1 MLISKWNGTI
11 TLKELPLRKIRVGKN
26 WVVQKLFLGATC
38 RAQIFDCDIRG
49 HSLIRTELSGPYQEI
64 LLRHKGTRRRDQQRA
79 SVTGVENTDHWS
91 WPNHLELEW
100 DRLGD
105 LGTYADSPEKVR
117 AAWVNEFD
125 FREEDEVTNRPG
137 LRTPQI
143 GALHAIS
150 AHFAVG
156 KEFEAA
162 TVVLPTGTGKTETM
176 LASQVYRRH
185 GTTLVLVPS
194 DTLRSQVSGKFI
206 TLGVLPDA
214 SVVKPEIA
222 RPRVAVIATGIRS
235 REEAEKLIAESNV
248 IVALPNVL
256 EASNKDVVA
265 ELIQG
270 CTDLVVDEAHHVTA
284 STWNSIREL
293 FKFKRILQFTATP
306 FRRDGKR
313 IDGKIIFNYKLGDAQ
328 EAGYYRPINLKTIE
342 DYGDDEAR
350 DRAIASAAIHALRH
364 DRDTL
369 GLDHLLMARTRNKE
383 RAEAVATIYRELA
396 SDFRPV
402 VVFSGPGRAA
412 ENKKALSQ
420 LLDRGPDGA
429 RIVICVDMLGEGFDL
444 PNLKVAALH
453 DTHKSLAITL
463 QFVGRFT
470 RKGAKDKIG
479 EATVIANLADRM
491 TENKLAALYAEGAD
505 WDQLI
510 KRLSEERIATEL
522 RLQEVVY
529 GLKENGDLA
538 AALSLWNLR
547 PALSA
552 QFFRTTCT
560 SWSPL
565 EFNSVLPKDAES
577 WYAYN
582 ETENVLVAVICRET
596 EVSWGN
602 YQNVF
607 DTIYDLL
614 IIRWDKKSGVLCLYA
629 SDYNGL
635 RSDKLAAVVT
645 DDNTS
650 LVSGTPIFNI
660 LNNVELPLV
669 KSLGSSR
676 VGAIS
681 FTSYFGPN
689 VTDGLANIEKAEAEL
704 NNIAC
709 LGYEA
714 GERVLWGGTQRRG
727 KIWQAR
733 NGSIA
738 EWIEWTARTWAK
750 VTSDGQSESNIT
762 RDFLRP
768 RKLDAAYQIPP
779 IAAQWGEQAQIRLG
793 DRQGIAFG
801 TIEAPLIMVDLDIAS
816 VSDND
821 RSILLRIA
829 ADGTSSEYRLT
840 ISKDLP
846 GGYQHEHVSGPKLRF
861 RKGKDDAV
869 PLEEYLQKD
878 PVIIR
883 YADGTYSYNCY
894 HIDTNISGGSLDRS
908 HLESWDW
915 TGIPLNNESM
925 GKERNELTIQ
935 YRTFERLRDEF
946 DLVFN
951 DDGAGEC
958 ADLVCLKDIDD
969 STIKLCLVHCKG
981 AYGGAISQDI
991 RNFYVVCGQAQKNI
1005 NARHKGLPHLYRD
1018 LRRRQEAWMKVGAT
1032 RFLKGDMKILAF
1044 FAEKA
1049 RRSKL
1054 KFEVILV
1061 QPGASAQTITDN
1073 SLRLLATTELYL
1085 TKTTEA
1091 AVRFVISP

>member
-1 MLISKWNGTI
+1 
-11 TLKELPLRKIRVGKN
+11 
-26 WVVQKLFLGATC
+26 
-38 RAQIFDCDIRG
+38 
-49 HSLIRTELSGPYQEI
+49 
-64 LLRHKGTRRRDQQRA
+64 LLRHKGARRREHPLA
-79 SVTGVENTDHWS
+79 SVTGIESADHTT
-91 WPNHLELEW
+91 WPKHLDFAW

-105 LGTYADSPEKVR
+105 LDAYGDTPDKVR

-125 FREEDEVTNRPG
+125 FREEDEAAGRLG

-156 KEFEAA
+156 KEFDAA

-176 LASQVYRRH
+176 LASQVYRRL

-194 DTLRSQVSGKFI
+194 DTLRSQISGKFI
-206 TLGVLPDA
+206 TLGVLPEA
-214 SVVKPEIA
+214 LVVKPEIV

-235 REEAEKLIAESNV
+235 AEDAAKLVAEANV

-256 EASNKDVVA
+256 EASSKGAIETLV
-265 ELIQG
+265 QG

-284 STWNSIREL
+284 STWNSIRDL
-293 FKFKRILQFTATP
+293 FKAKRILQFTATP

-328 EAGYYRPINLKTIE
+328 AAGYYRPINLKTIE
-342 DYGDDEAR
+342 EYGDDEAR
-350 DRAIASAAIHALRH
+350 DRAIASAAVQALRH

-369 GLDHLLMARTRNKE
+369 GLDHLLMARTRSKE
-383 RAEAVATIYRELA
+383 RAEAVAAIYKEIT
-396 SDFRPV
+396 SDLRPV
-402 VVFSGPGRAA
+402 LVFSGPGRKAQ
-412 ENKKALSQ
+412 NKQALDQ
-420 LLDRGPDGA
+420 LLDRGPTGA

-463 QFVGRFT
+463 QFIGRFT

-510 KRLSEERIATEL
+510 KRLSEERIASEL
-522 RLQEVVY
+522 RLQEVVF

-538 AALSLWNLR
+538 AELSLWNLR

-552 QFFRTTCT
+552 QFFRTTCAD
-560 SWSPL
+560 WSPL
-565 EFNSVLPKDAES
+565 DYSAVLPKNAES

-582 ETENVLVAVICRET
+582 EAENVLVAVVCREAQ
-596 EVSWGN
+596 VSWGN
-602 YQNVF
+602 YQNVL

-614 IIRWDKKSGVLCLYA
+614 IVRWDKEAGVLCLYA

-635 RSDKLAAVVT
+635 RSDKLATAVT

-650 LVSGTPIFNI
+650 LVSGTPVFNI

-689 VTDGLANIEKAEAEL
+689 VTEGLANIEKAEAEL

-709 LGYEA
+709 LGYED

-733 NGSIA
+733 GGSIA

-750 VTSDGQSESNIT
+750 VTSDGEAESNIT

-768 RKLDAAYQIPP
+768 QKMDAPHGSPP
-779 IAAQWGEQAQIRLG
+779 IAAQWGEQAQIRLS
-793 DRQGIAFG
+793 DRQGIVFG
-801 TIEAPLIMVDLDIAS
+801 TTEVPLIMVDLDIVS
-816 VSDND
+816 VSEADG
-821 RSILLRIA
+821 SIVLRISA
-829 ADGTSSEYRLT
+829 EGSSSEYRLT

-846 GGYQHEHVSGPKLRF
+846 GGYQHKHVGGPQLRF
-861 RKGKDDAV
+861 RKGKDEAV
-869 PLEEYLQKD
+869 PIEEYLQKD

-894 HIDTNISGGSLDRS
+894 HIATNLAGGALDRDR
-908 HLESWDW
+908 LEAWDW

-925 GKERNELTIQ
+925 GKAGNRQTIQ
-935 YRTFERLRDEF
+935 YRTFERLRDEY

-951 DDGAGEC
+951 DDGSGEC
-958 ADLVCLKDIDD
+958 ADLVCLKEIDD
-969 STIKLCLVHCKG
+969 GTIGLCLVHCKG

-1005 NARHKGLPHLYRD
+1005 NARHKGLPQLYRD
-1018 LRRRQEAWMKVGAT
+1018 LRRRHEAWMKVGAS
-1032 RFLKGDMKILAF
+1032 RFLKGDMKLLAY

-1054 KFEVILV
+1054 KFEVVLV
-1061 QPGASAQTITDN
+1061 QPGASVQTITDN

-1085 TKTTEA
+1085 IKTTEA
-1091 AVRFVISP
+1091 AVRFVLSA